1 MGFNVLN
8 PKEPALKKGTFDRI
22 LYSDNEKFADS
33 VGEIVLTRD
42 YLYLQSSAGWN
53 EKFVF
58 DNINV
63 IEENG
68 HLLIQKS
75 LGGTLLKLSVDN
87 AESWMEACKQLT
99 LKKMEMQQVELELSF
114 LSIPMQFNDFLNFN
128 QSSIYKMYV
137 KKGRL
142 LSQKNAEFNLKIV
155 SSTRNIENRWLKAY
169 IIAHSFATWYEWTK
183 DLLKDIYKYKTGKKP
198 KSDEELLGYMNQFPR
213 LNPFNNFTK
222 QIGLN
227 ANQIRKCIAHE
238 KYYFD
243 YKNSELVFN
252 NKKEFRVA
260 LKDFETL
267 IVLLANFN
275 KELEFYIKEIA
286 LNGKIENTMIDD
298 SQELN
303 YEESYRRLID
313 SIKEKK

>member
-1 MGFNVLN
+1 MLN
-8 PKEPALKKGTFDRI
+8 FKDSALKKGVFYRI
-22 LYSDNEKFADS
+22 LYSDDSKYADS
-33 VGEIVLTRD
+33 EGEIILTRD
-42 YLYLQSSAGWN
+42 QLYLQSKAGWM
-53 EKFVF
+53 ETFVF
-58 DNINV
+58 DSIS
-63 IEENG
+63 IFEENG
-68 HLLIQKS
+68 SLVVQKG
-75 LGGTLLKLSVDN
+75 LGGVILKLAVDDAADW
-87 AESWMEACKQLT
+87 AETCKQLA

-128 QSSIYKMYV
+128 QASVYKMYV
-137 KKGRL
+137 KRGRL
-142 LSQKNAEFNLKIV
+142 LNQKNAEFNLKIV
-155 SSTRNIENRWLKAY
+155 SSTRGIENRWLKAY
-169 IIAHSFATWYEWTK
+169 VVAHSFATWYEWTR
-183 DLLKDIYKYKTGKKP
+183 DLLKDIYKYKTGRKP
-198 KSDEELLGYMNQFPR
+198 KSDEQLLAYMNQFPR
-213 LNPFNNFTK
+213 LNPFNSFTK

-243 YKNSELVFN
+243 YKSGELVFT

-275 KELEFYIKEIA
+275 RELEFYIKEIA

-303 YEESYRRLID
+303 YEESYRRLIE
-313 SIKEKK
+313 SIKEKR

>member
-1 MGFNVLN
+1 MRTVS
-8 PKEPALKKGTFDRI
+8 PHGT
-22 LYSDNEKFADS
+22 
-33 VGEIVLTRD
+33 
-42 YLYLQSSAGWN
+42 
-53 EKFVF
+53 
-58 DNINV
+58 
-63 IEENG
+63 NG
-68 HLLIQKS
+68 P
-75 LGGTLLKLSVDN
+75 G
-87 AESWMEACKQLT
+87 
-99 LKKMEMQQVELELSF
+99 
-114 LSIPMQFNDFLNFN
+114 
-128 QSSIYKMYV
+128 
-137 KKGRL
+137 
-142 LSQKNAEFNLKIV
+142 
-155 SSTRNIENRWLKAY
+155 
-169 IIAHSFATWYEWTK
+169 
-183 DLLKDIYKYKTGKKP
+183 DLLKDVYKYKTGKKP
-198 KSDEELLGYMNQFPR
+198 KSDEELLAYMNQFPR

-227 ANQIRKCIAHE
+227 ANQIRKCISHE

-243 YKNSELVFN
+243 YKSSQLVFT